1 MTEKI
6 LTTKKQGMA
15 MLLLT
20 ILLYVAAVAVLIL
33 SVNFGMFFPMV
44 LSIVVLCLGWLV
56 LPGLKV
62 LRPQEALV
70 LTLFGKYVGTIRGEG
85 FYWVNPFCTAV
96 NPAAKTKLN
105 QSSDVDSGSSKG
117 LNALLGG
124 NAAAAAAASA
134 ETSGKRVSLK
144 IMTLNNARQ
153 KINDCLGN
161 PVEIGIAVTWRV
173 VDTAKAVFE
182 VDNYK
187 EFLSL

>member
-70 LTLFGKYVGTIRGEG
+70 LTLFGKYVGTIRG
-85 FYWVNPFCTAV
+85 
-96 NPAAKTKLN
+96 
-105 QSSDVDSGSSKG
+105 
-117 LNALLGG
+117 
-124 NAAAAAAASA
+124 
-134 ETSGKRVSLK
+134 RVS
-144 IMTLNNARQ
+144 TGSTPSA
-153 KINDCLGN
+153 
-161 PVEIGIAVTWRV
+161 PP
-173 VDTAKAVFE
+173 
-182 VDNYK
+182 
-187 EFLSL
+187 

>member
-62 LRPQEALV
+62 LRP
-70 LTLFGKYVGTIRGEG
+70 
-85 FYWVNPFCTAV
+85 
-96 NPAAKTKLN
+96 
-105 QSSDVDSGSSKG
+105 
-117 LNALLGG
+117 
-124 NAAAAAAASA
+124 
-134 ETSGKRVSLK
+134 
-144 IMTLNNARQ
+144 
-153 KINDCLGN
+153 
-161 PVEIGIAVTWRV
+161 
-173 VDTAKAVFE
+173 
-182 VDNYK
+182 
-187 EFLSL
+187 